1 MKARGMNL
9 LRWPIL
15 HYAHK
20 SYFKLLYIPSTKEAK
35 NGKKSANLGYKTAT
49 KTANKKN
56 WFQSYKTLWGLHNFD
71 FFFSSDIS
79 PLCYAKHLSMF
90 KILEGVYCVYLLSNL
105 CCSSNVFKSRDP
117 FLKIEFYETILCST
131 VLFFFQHFWN
141 LFF

>member
-1 MKARGMNL
+1 MLINL
-9 LRWPIL
+9 TLNC
-15 HYAHK
+15 
-20 SYFKLLYIPSTKEAK
+20 YIYQALKRLK
-35 NGKKSANLGYKTAT
+35 MGKKVQILVT
-49 KTANKKN
+49 KLPQRQQIKKID
-56 WFQSYKTLWGLHNFD
+56 FSLIRHYEASIILI

-131 VLFFFQHFWN
+131 VLFFLKHF
-141 LFF
+141 